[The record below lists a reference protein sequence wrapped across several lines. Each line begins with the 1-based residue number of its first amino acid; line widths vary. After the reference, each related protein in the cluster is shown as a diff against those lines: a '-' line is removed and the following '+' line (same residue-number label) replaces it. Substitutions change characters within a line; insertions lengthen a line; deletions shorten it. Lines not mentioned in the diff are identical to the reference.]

1 MKIKANYRNILV
13 IAFPLVL
20 ANLAIGI
27 SQIVDTAFVNRLGE
41 NELNGTM
48 LASMI
53 LLFYSFIWGGF
64 SAYSQMLVA
73 RKIGEKKDKE
83 IGKVMDHILVLGL
96 ALLLIIL
103 GLFFLTK
110 NGGLQWM
117 VKDNKIIE
125 YAIIYLDV
133 IAIGLPFFILNSFF
147 VAFFSGLGRTYIVTY
162 GVLISIVVNLIL
174 DYILIFGNFGF
185 PELGVYGAALA
196 LIIAQM
202 CTLLLYIFFIIK
214 LGLIKKYILF
224 KFKKIDTQ
232 LIKSIGSKSIPLVVQ
247 NLFYITATW
256 LFFIMIEKRSGSDLR
271 TSYIVRSLYLFI
283 SIPAMAVG
291 KAANTIVS
299 NLLGQGK
306 KEHVLIAIFK
316 SHQIGFGISLLLC
329 ALLFIFPQFF
339 LNIYTNDTEEIAKAI
354 PVLQTT
360 LVSTLLLSVGM
371 INMYAII
378 GIGDTKIIS
387 YVAGI
392 SFSSY
397 LLFAY
402 YSIFQWKS
410 SITIVWLSEWVNW
423 GLFMILSTSY
433 LLFWK
438 ARVQKQEL
446 HLLRKSV

>member
-48 LASMI
+48 LASMVLI
-53 LLFYSFIWGGF
+53 FYSFIWGGF

-73 RKIGEKKDKE
+73 RKIGEKRYKE
-83 IGKVMDHILVLGL
+83 IGKVIDHILVLGL

-103 GLFFLTK
+103 GLFFLTR

-117 VKDNKIIE
+117 VKSDKIIE

-133 IAIGLPFFILNSFF
+133 ITIGLPFFILNSFF

-162 GVLISIVVNLIL
+162 GVLITIVVNLVL

-185 PELGVYGAALA
+185 SELGVYGAALA

-202 CTLLLYIFFIIK
+202 CTSLLYIYFIIK
-214 LGLIKKYILF
+214 LGLIKKYALF
-224 KFKKIDTQ
+224 KFKRIEIQ
-232 LIKSIGSKSIPLVVQ
+232 FLKSIASNTFPLVVQ

-256 LFFIMIEKRSGSDLR
+256 IFFIMIEKRGGSDLR
-271 TSYIVRSLYLFI
+271 TSYVVRSLYLFI

-291 KAANTIVS
+291 SAVNTIVS

-306 KEHVLIAIFK
+306 KEHVLIAVFK
-316 SHQIGFGISLLLC
+316 SHQIGLGISLLLC
-329 ALLFIFPQFF
+329 LLLFVFPELF

-354 PVLQTT
+354 PILQTT
-360 LVSTLLLSVGM
+360 LVSTLLFSVSM

-378 GIGDTKIIS
+378 GIGETKIIS
-387 YVAGI
+387 YVAGV

-397 LLFAY
+397 LLVAY
-402 YSIFQWKS
+402 YSIFEWKS

-423 GLFMILSTSY
+423 GLFMILSTFY

-438 ARVQKQEL
+438 VRVQKREL
-446 HLLRKSV
+446 H

>member
-13 IAFPLVL
+13 IAFPLVV

-48 LASMI
+48 LASMVLI
-53 LLFYSFIWGGF
+53 FYSFIWGGF
-64 SAYSQMLVA
+64 SEYSQMLVA
-73 RKIGEKKDKE
+73 RKIGEKRYKE
-83 IGKVMDHILVLGL
+83 IGKVLDHILVLGL
-96 ALLLIIL
+96 ALLIIIL

-117 VKDNKIIE
+117 VKSEKIIE
-125 YAIIYLDV
+125 YVIIYLDV

-162 GVLISIVVNLIL
+162 GVLTTIVVNLVL

-185 PELGVYGAALA
+185 SELGVYGAALG

-202 CTLLLYIFFIIK
+202 CTSLLYLFFIIK
-214 LGLIKKYILF
+214 LGLIKKYALF
-224 KFKKIDTQ
+224 KFKRIDPEF
-232 LIKSIGSKSIPLVVQ
+232 IKSIASKTFPLVVQ

-256 LFFIMIEKRSGSDLR
+256 VFFIMIEKRGGSDLR
-271 TSYIVRSLYLFI
+271 TSYVVRSLYLFI

-291 KAANTIVS
+291 RAVNTIVS

-316 SHQIGFGISLLLC
+316 SHQIGLGISLLLC
-329 ALLFIFPQFF
+329 LLLFIFPELF
-339 LNIYTNDTEEIAKAI
+339 LNIYTNDIEEIAKAI
-354 PVLQTT
+354 PILQTI
-360 LVSTLLLSVGM
+360 LVSTLLFSISM

-378 GIGDTKIIS
+378 GIGETKIIS

-402 YSIFQWKS
+402 YSIFEWKS

-423 GLFMILSTSY
+423 GLFMILSASY
-433 LLFWK
+433 FLFWK
-438 ARVQKQEL
+438 VRVQKLKQ
-446 HLLRKSV
+446 H